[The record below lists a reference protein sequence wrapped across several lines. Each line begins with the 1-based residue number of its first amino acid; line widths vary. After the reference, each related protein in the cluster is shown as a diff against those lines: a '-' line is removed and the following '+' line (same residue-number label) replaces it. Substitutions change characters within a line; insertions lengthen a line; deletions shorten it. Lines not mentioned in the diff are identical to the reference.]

1 MILAKKAMA
10 RLWIPDPLYLSSKL
24 LSCYDYGR
32 FTSSGIFP
40 RSRPKRSLSRSLA
53 TAQPKCS
60 AGCDSLPCRP
70 RFVTMK
76 FSQGDTVACPA
87 LQKAFYLGGI
97 LAHPSLLSPTASWRS
112 SLTTRVCLSFITC
125 FAFSQMSPSRVRG
138 AANDPEFLHWL
149 RGCQCLPDFY
159 KRVLA
164 HHPR

>member
-1 MILAKKAMA
+1 MGSAQANSENDASDFTRKMILAKKAMA

-97 LAHPSLLSPTASWRS
+97 LACRQVLLPLSV
-112 SLTTRVCLSFITC
+112 RVSHEPYSRKPQTLSVLST
-125 FAFSQMSPSRVRG
+125 
-138 AANDPEFLHWL
+138 
-149 RGCQCLPDFY
+149 LP
-159 KRVLA
+159 RM
-164 HHPR
+164 R